1 MKNLLLA
8 ILAVICLVGCS
19 SQPSSTSQAEKPQPK
34 PPEFDTGRVA
44 LQRLYVAAHGW
55 ARDAQPFRVQS
66 ISTSDANGH
75 DGKSGIWRA
84 SFASPSGNGTRPYT
98 WVGTDTA
105 EGMARGVTP
114 GSEDSYS
121 PTNSS
126 TAIFDMQFLKIDTD
140 AAFQT
145 AQKHGGDK
153 LLASAA
159 DTPVTYILDWSKP
172 TNKLIW
178 HVIYGPEREGAKLVV
193 DVDATSGDFIRV
205 EK

>member
-1 MKNLLLA
+1 MKKLLLA
-8 ILAVICLVGCS
+8 LLALACLTACS
-19 SQPSSTSQAEKPQPK
+19 SQPTQNSQAEKPQPK
-34 PPEFDTGRVA
+34 PAEFDTGRVA

-66 ISTSDANGH
+66 VSTSDANGR
-75 DGKSGIWRA
+75 DGKSGVWRVG
-84 SFASPSGNGTRPYT
+84 FASPSGNGTRPYT

-105 EGMARGVTP
+105 EGLSRGVTP

-126 TAIFDMQFLKIDTD
+126 TAIFDMQFLKVDTD
-140 AAFQT
+140 KALEE

-153 LLASAA
+153 LLASSP